1 MKYVIEIIE
10 IDKCPT
16 DWTTA
21 TAWPGR
27 GIYRSKAE
35 PSYLYHVYEFGVTFV
50 ADNGQ
55 FLAQPFVDQGAAV
68 SEALLLKAIVAA
80 AHGRVAA

>member
-16 DWTTA
+16 DWGTT
-21 TAWPGR
+21 TAWPGQ

-35 PSYLYHVYEFGVTFV
+35 PSYLYHVNQYSVNFIPNAE
-50 ADNGQ
+50 Q
-55 FLAQPFVDQGAAV
+55 FLGRPFADQGEAV

-80 AHGRVAA
+80 SHGKVA

>member
-10 IDKCPT
+10 IDKCPE
-16 DWTTA
+16 DWTTTA
-21 TAWPGR
+21 AWPGK

-35 PSYLYHVYEFGVTFV
+35 PTYLYHVYEYGVSFITNNEQFV
-50 ADNGQ
+50 GQ
-55 FLAQPFVDQGAAV
+55 RFEDQGGTV

-80 AHGRVAA
+80 SHGRVA